1 MRANE
6 SEELILE
13 LNYKNEIICEK
24 METGVFNS
32 EKMFELLPETIVDK
46 RTLEVIEIHDLFKAV
61 DHSATA
67 VGAAR
72 LFHSLVNPSQSIESV
87 YARQDAYWELA
98 SNVRLQE
105 AIVEFLENFAAGEGE
120 LFKFLNA
127 HMHPL
132 LAYGDYQRAMRT
144 INNMMGAIEK
154 LPAVETVY
162 LDSLVQNIRSF
173 IRSPCYEMANGSVIR
188 TMQGVIARSEK
199 KGFFGGLPFHP
210 RRLGF
215 GALWPSFPAVFFG
228 AAWGLGLMQPAVAR
242 TMFYA
247 TSFFSGAG
255 LLYGM
260 LLKPMID
267 YETAVL
273 PVRKRFIDSYQFATA
288 VEAVAAIDELL
299 SFVRFG
305 QEMPHPTVMPEITN
319 EESHFFVARDL
330 RNPLLARHDKNFVAN
345 DVELTGARMTFITGP
360 NSGGKTTYCKTIVQ
374 NQILGQIGAPV
385 VASNAM
391 MNMADM
397 IVYQAPHFDTL
408 SEEEG
413 RFGTELKVTRDIF
426 YSVTPQS
433 LAILDEIAEGT
444 TSHEKLTFSVE
455 IMKGFYAIGNNTLL
469 VTHSFELVESFMN
482 QGLGQYLQVEFDGDI
497 PTHKMVPGVSRDS
510 HAHRVAEKIGFSPE
524 DMRRYLRQKGYL
536 DDGGEGSEEESK

>member
-1 MRANE
+1 MSYAE

-13 LNYKNEIICEK
+13 LNYQNEIVHER
-24 METGVFNS
+24 MESGVFNS
-32 EKMFELLPETIVDK
+32 EKMFALLPETIVDK
-46 RTLEVIEIHDLFKAV
+46 RTLEAIEIHKLFQAV
-61 DHSATA
+61 DHSVTA

-98 SNVRLQE
+98 SHTRLQG
-105 AIVEFLENFAAGEGE
+105 AIVDFLDEFAKGEGD

-132 LAYGDYQRAMRT
+132 LAYADYDRAMAT
-144 INNMMGAIEK
+144 INRMLAAIDR
-154 LPAVETVY
+154 LPPVETVY
-162 LDSLVQNIRSF
+162 LDSLFKNIQSF
-173 IRSPCYEMANGSVIR
+173 NRAPCREMAQGRVYR
-188 TMQGVIARSEK
+188 TLAGVVAPSEK
-199 KGFFGGLPFHP
+199 RPLTPAWPFAP
-210 RRLGF
+210 RRLSLGAVAPSLPALGF
-215 GALWPSFPAVFFG
+215 GAAWLFELMNPAI
-228 AAWGLGLMQPAVAR
+228 AR

-247 TSFFSGAG
+247 TSVFSGVG

-273 PVRKRFIDSYQFATA
+273 PVRKRLLDSVQFATA
-288 VEAVAAIDELL
+288 IEAVAAIDELM

-319 EESHFFVARDL
+319 EESHFYVARDL
-330 RNPLLARHDKNFVAN
+330 RNPILAKEDKGFVAN

-397 IVYQAPHFDTL
+397 IVYQAPSFDSL
-408 SEEEG
+408 ADDEG

-444 TSHEKLTFSVE
+444 TTHEKMDFSVE

-469 VTHSFELVESFMN
+469 VTHSHELVETFMKE
-482 QGLGQYLQVEFDGDI
+482 GLGQYLQVEFDGDV
-497 PTHKMVPGVSRDS
+497 PTHRMVPGVSRDS
-510 HAHRVAEKIGFSPE
+510 HAHRVAEKIGFAPE
-524 DMRRYLRQKGYL
+524 DMRRYLIDKGYL
-536 DDGGEGSEEESK
+536 APTTEKGEKR